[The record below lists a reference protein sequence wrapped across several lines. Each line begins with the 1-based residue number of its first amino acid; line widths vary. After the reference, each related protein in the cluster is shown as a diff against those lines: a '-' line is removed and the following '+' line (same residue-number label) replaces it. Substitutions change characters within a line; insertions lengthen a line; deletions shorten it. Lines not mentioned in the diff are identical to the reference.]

1 MKPLPRRML
10 GFVAIAAFVFA
21 QAVLAVHAG
30 DSVAGCHGAGDDV
43 AACAAHCA
51 QPVPTVGSDALAIS
65 FVPVLASRLPSLQ
78 PRAHVAAIRAP
89 SLLHATSP
97 PLAIRNCCFR
107 I

>member
-10 GFVAIAAFVFA
+10 GLVAIAAFVFA

-30 DSVAGCHGAGDDV
+30 DSVASCHGVGDDV
-43 AACAAHCA
+43 ACATHCA

-65 FVPVLASRLPSLQ
+65 FVPGLVTRLPAWRPQ
-78 PRAHVAAIRAP
+78 GRRAMIRDP

-97 PLAIRNCCFR
+97 PLAIRNCCLR

>member
-1 MKPLPRRML
+1 ML
-10 GFVAIAAFVFA
+10 GLVAITAFVFA

-30 DSVAGCHGAGDDV
+30 DSVGICHGADDV
-43 AACAAHCA
+43 AACATHCA

-65 FVPVLASRLPSLQ
+65 FVPGLATRLPAWSPQ
-78 PRAHVAAIRAP
+78 GRRAVIRDP

-97 PLAIRNCCFR
+97 PLAIRNCCLR